1 MMLFVRISSLSVV
14 SKTRLLHTPVT
25 VLFTAVNYNA
35 NYLADFHG
43 RGNFLG
49 LTFFRFTRSTKVN
62 LTYLSFIDE
71 FNFGY
76 FY

>member
-25 VLFTAVNYNA
+25 VLFTAVNYHA

-49 LTFFRFTRSTKVN
+49 LTFFRFTRSTEVN

-71 FNFGY
+71 FNFG
-76 FY
+76 